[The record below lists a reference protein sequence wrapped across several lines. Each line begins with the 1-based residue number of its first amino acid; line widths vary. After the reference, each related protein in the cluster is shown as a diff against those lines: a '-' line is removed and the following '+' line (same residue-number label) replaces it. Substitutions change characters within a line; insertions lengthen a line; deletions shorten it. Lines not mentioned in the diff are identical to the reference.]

1 MPGGTRI
8 ESWRARCRMG
18 ECCAGL
24 PRGRLGGSLQCPL
37 LTWRFCLGRMD
48 GLKMILLNLWLL
60 FGFNVPRGAAEAKRR
75 KDIYGEPPLLGIPRR
90 YVVSI
95 AARLS
100 VWNTEELSPLNRD
113 SSLCVCIF
121 AFCILFARAL
131 VSSLCSFALV
141 PEGLFPRLLLAVFLL

>member
-1 MPGGTRI
+1 MPRVAWGNAAWGCHVDV
-8 ESWRARCRMG
+8 WGVPYNA
-18 ECCAGL
+18 
-24 PRGRLGGSLQCPL
+24 PL

-48 GLKMILLNLWLL
+48 GLKMILLNFWLL

-121 AFCILFARAL
+121 AFCILLARAL
-131 VSSLCSFALV
+131 VLSLCSFALV
-141 PEGLFPRLLLAVFLL
+141 PEGLFPRPLLAGFLL